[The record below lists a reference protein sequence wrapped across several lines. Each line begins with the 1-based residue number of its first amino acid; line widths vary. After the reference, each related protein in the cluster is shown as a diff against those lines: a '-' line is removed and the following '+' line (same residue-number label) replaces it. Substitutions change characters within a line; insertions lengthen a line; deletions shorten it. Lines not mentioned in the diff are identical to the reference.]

1 MVNLSIS
8 MSELEY
14 FLFVF
19 VRIAS
24 FIFVAP
30 FFSTKGVPINVK
42 IALSVFIAYIM
53 YHFGPEHVY
62 PEYNTIL
69 GFATVEIGRAHV

>member
-24 FIFVAP
+24 FVFVAP
-30 FFSTKGVPINVK
+30 FSAPKACPIMSR
-42 IALSVFIAYIM
+42 L
-53 YHFGPEHVY
+53 H
-62 PEYNTIL
+62 
-69 GFATVEIGRAHV
+69 